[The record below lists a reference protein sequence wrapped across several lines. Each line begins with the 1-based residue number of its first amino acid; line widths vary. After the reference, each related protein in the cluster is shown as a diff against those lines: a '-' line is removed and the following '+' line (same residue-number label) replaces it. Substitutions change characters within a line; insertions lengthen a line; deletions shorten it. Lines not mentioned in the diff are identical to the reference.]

1 MDEDNCPISCQIK
14 TTRLISE
21 KNLTFS
27 FLMKKYLLVA
37 ACSLV
42 TSNLLAQGTLSGD
55 IMMNGYFFQRDEA
68 INAANNPL
76 YDNYL
81 SGGEGWLS
89 LRYYNKGF
97 TAFVRAD
104 GFQNSNLYQ
113 PTQAMSGF
121 GIGAWSL
128 SKEFNN
134 LTVTGGYI
142 YDQIGS
148 GILFRAYEDRGL
160 LIDNALVGLHI
171 KYRLMDQLTLK
182 AFTGQQKNVRNFGRY
197 EPVIKGFNAEA
208 DFSVAGKVYLTPGIG
223 VLNRTLDQE
232 SMDAVVAR
240 INSQELSHRFVPQY
254 NTYAFTLYNTLTA
267 GALSWYVE
275 GAYKTHEAI
284 EKDNLLQD
292 LPGSVLYSTLGYA
305 RKGLAVNL
313 SAKRTENFMMR
324 TSPNEVLLR
333 GLMNWQPV
341 VARLRPQRL
350 MARYTPA
357 SQDLSELALGGD
369 IMIAPNDNIDITLN
383 YTHINTLGDTALYR
397 EAYAEVN
404 YRGFDRWVLQAGIQY
419 LQYNQELYQVKPGV
433 PMVEAI
439 TPFAEVIYRFNNKT
453 SIRTQWEYMHTKQ
466 DYGSWIFGLVEL
478 NIAPKWSF
486 SISDMYTLDLNSH
499 NPSEIKDPQ
508 HYYSFFAA
516 YTTGPHR
523 FTAAYVKQVDGI
535 NCTGGV
541 CRYEPAFSGVKF
553 TLTSSF

>member
-1 MDEDNCPISCQIK
+1 MKRIC
-14 TTRLISE
+14 
-21 KNLTFS
+21 LTAVFS
-27 FLMKKYLLVA
+27 LFIYTLY
-37 ACSLV
+37 
-42 TSNLLAQGTLSGD
+42 AQGTLSGD
-55 IMMNGYFFQRDEA
+55 IMTNGYFFQRDEA
-68 INAANNPL
+68 INASDNPL
-76 YDNYL
+76 YDNFL
-81 SGGEGWLS
+81 SGGEAWLS
-89 LRYYNKGF
+89 LRYHHKGF

-121 GIGAWSL
+121 GLGAWSL
-128 SKEFNN
+128 SKEIQN
-134 LTVTGGYI
+134 LTITGGYI

-160 LIDNALVGLHI
+160 LIDNALVGLHL
-171 KYRLMDQLTLK
+171 KYRVGQYLTLK
-182 AFTGQQKNVRNFGRY
+182 AFSGQQKNVRNFQRY
-197 EPVIKGFNAEA
+197 EPVIKGFNAES
-208 DFSVAGKVYLTPGIG
+208 DYSIGKKVFMTTGIG
-223 VLNRTLDQE
+223 ALNRTLDQT

-240 INSQELSHRFVPQY
+240 INNQDIIHRFVPQY
-254 NTYAFTLYNTLTA
+254 NTYAFTAYNTLTT
-267 GALSWYVE
+267 GDFSWYVE

-284 EKDNLLQD
+284 EKNDLLQD

-305 RKGLAVNL
+305 RRGFAVNL
-313 SAKRTENFMMR
+313 TAKRTEDFMMR

-333 GLMNWQPV
+333 GLMNWQPI

-369 IMIAPNDNIDITLN
+369 VLIAPNDNIDITLN

-404 YRGFDRWVLQAGIQY
+404 YRGFDKWVLQGGIQY
-419 LQYNQELYQVKPGV
+419 LRYNQELYQVKPGV

-453 SIRTQWEYMHTKQ
+453 SIRTQWEYMHTRQ
-466 DYGSWIFGLVEL
+466 DYGSWLFGLIEL
-478 NIAPKWSF
+478 NVAPRWSF
-486 SISDMYTLDLNSH
+486 SVSDMYTMDLNPK

-508 HYYSFFAA
+508 HYYSLFTA

-541 CRYEPAFSGVKF
+541 CRYEPAFSGFKLTV
-553 TLTSSF
+553 TSSF